1 MNRSQTIRSRMPNVG
16 QVFNLPGRSGQ
27 VENLPHDGGFTLVEM
42 LMAVTLVLI
51 MMVMFAEVFQIA
63 GGAVTKQ
70 RTMADNDQ
78 NSRTFATI
86 MRADLDKRTFRTLL
100 PFYPGEPPTSAT
112 SFNNRRGY
120 FYISSNN
127 PGDSSDDVLQ
137 FTVMSTVSLR
147 NADESPYYGKAVQ
160 LPQPIPGGWNTTQQF
175 YNFLQNP
182 NQPERD
188 DGQVIPNGAA
198 SSRAA
203 EVSYFM
209 RGTRLYRR
217 VMLLRDPIPAP
228 GVPSDLSNDP
238 QPKSATGADYFS
250 AVGGYSGNFWSDFD
264 FSAYRLPTGISVV
277 SGGTTIS
284 ARFVGFDFLSNV
296 NPSAFQLASGPNA
309 ALQTYRYS
317 LGQTWNRFGFN
328 SELPAS
334 PAASLLYGLPREYSG
349 TSSSAAGFFFL
360 GRFSQEETSSMA
372 FQYPYGVWGNGGN
385 PLDTSSGLVD
395 APPADGVVDGYAGGG
410 RAGVDLLLS
419 NVHEFRVE
427 LWDERVG
434 DFVPAGHTTGV
445 GDFHSARQ
453 LNPAYHPQGR
463 PAGVTNIFDTWHPNF
478 DRNLDTNELNDPPPY
493 RPLNYYPTEDTNGN
507 GTLDAGEDKNN
518 NGTLDVQPGPNAP
531 YWISGTTYNTE
542 DANGN
547 GVLDGGED
555 GSNGFPNDGKLNAHV
570 IFPFLD
576 EDANGNSIPDMGE
589 DTNGNGIFDRGSMSI
604 HPFGHTLVYRCIKTG
619 TVSTVIGSEQ
629 NWTTSP
635 GQIMRGNLA
644 DIDANN
650 DGDVTDPGDTDFNGN
665 GVMDPA
671 EPDWIC
677 EYNARPLKAIRLT
690 VRFEHPT
697 SQQMKQVTIVHSL
710 RDTTTVP

>member
-1 MNRSQTIRSRMPNVG
+1 MNRSRTIRSRA
-16 QVFNLPGRSGQ
+16 
-27 VENLPHDGGFTLVEM
+27 GFTLVEM

-70 RTMADNDQ
+70 RTLADNDQ
-78 NSRTFATI
+78 NARTFATI

-100 PFYPGEPPTSAT
+100 PFYPGEPTNSAT
-112 SFNNRRGY
+112 SFNNRQGY
-120 FYISSNN
+120 FYISSND

-160 LPQPIPGGWNTTQQF
+160 LPQPTPPGWNTTQQF

-198 SSRAA
+198 TSRAA

-209 RGTRLYRR
+209 RGSRLYRR

-264 FSAYRLPTGISVV
+264 FSAYRLPTGINVV
-277 SGGTTIS
+277 TGGTTPIS
-284 ARFVGFDFLSNV
+284 ARFVGLDFLGNAMAT
-296 NPSAFQLASGPNA
+296 PPYPMTTGDPNEA
-309 ALQTYRYS
+309 IETYFYS

-328 SELPAS
+328 SEFALNS
-334 PAASLLYGLPREYSG
+334 PLNGLPREFSG
-349 TSSSAAGFFFL
+349 TNPATTGFFFL
-360 GRFSQEETSSMA
+360 GRFSQEETSSSA
-372 FQYPYGVWGNGGN
+372 FQYPYGAWSNGGN
-385 PLDTSSGLVD
+385 PLNTSNALVD
-395 APPADGVVDGYAGGG
+395 TTPADGVVDGYAGGA

-453 LNPAYHPQGR
+453 LNPDYHPLGR
-463 PAGVTNIFDTWHPNF
+463 PASLTNIFDTWHPHF
-478 DRNLDTNELNDPPPY
+478 DRNLDNNQFNDPPPY
-493 RPLNYYPTEDTNGN
+493 RPLNYYPT
-507 GTLDAGEDKNN
+507 GT
-518 NGTLDVQPGPNAP
+518 PGPNAP
-531 YWISGTTYNTE
+531 YWTAGSSYSTE

-547 GVLDGGED
+547 GVLDGSED
-555 GSNGFPNDGKLNAHV
+555 GTNGFPSDGLLNANV
-570 IFPFLD
+570 VFPFLD
-576 EDANGNSIPDMGE
+576 EDANGNSIADAGE
-589 DTNGNGIFDRGSMSI
+589 DTNGNGAFDRGTMI
-604 HPFGHTLVYRCIKTG
+604 IRPLGHSLAYRCIRSG
-619 TVSTVIGSEQ
+619 TSNGGLANEPQ
-629 NWTTSP
+629 WTTTP
-635 GQIMRGNLA
+635 GVIVRGNEDLNSNG
-644 DIDANN
+644 ILDA
-650 DGDVTDPGDTDFNGN
+650 GEDVIIPNGALDTG
-665 GVMDPA
+665 
-671 EPDWIC
+671 PDWIC

-710 RDTTTVP
+710 RDTTAVP

>member
-1 MNRSQTIRSRMPNVG
+1 MNQARTIRSRA
-16 QVFNLPGRSGQ
+16 
-27 VENLPHDGGFTLVEM
+27 GFTLVEM

-78 NSRTFATI
+78 NARTFATI

-100 PFYPGEPPTSAT
+100 PFYPGEPTNSAT

-127 PGDSSDDVLQ
+127 PGDGSDDVLQ

-147 NADESPYYGKAVQ
+147 NSDESPYCGRAVQ
-160 LPQPIPGGWNTTQQF
+160 LQLPGPPTQQF
-175 YNFLQNP
+175 YNFLVNP

-198 SSRAA
+198 TSRAA

-209 RGTRLYRR
+209 RGSRLYRR

-228 GVPSDLSNDP
+228 GIPSDLSNDP
-238 QPKSATGADYFS
+238 QPKSATGADYFT
-250 AVGGYSGNFWSDFD
+250 AAGGYSGNFWSDFD
-264 FSAYRLPTGISVV
+264 FSAYRLSSGISEV

-309 ALQTYRYS
+309 ALKTYRYS

-328 SELPAS
+328 SQLPAS
-334 PAASLLYGLPREYSG
+334 PATSLLYGLPREFSG
-349 TSSSAAGFFFL
+349 TSSSASGFFFL
-360 GRFSQEETSSMA
+360 GRFSQEETSSKT
-372 FQYPYGVWGNGGN
+372 FKYPNRDWNSGGN
-385 PLDTSSGLVD
+385 PLDTSNALVD
-395 APPADGVVDGYAGGG
+395 ASPVDGVVDEYAGGA

-453 LNPAYHPQGR
+453 LNPAFHPQGR
-463 PAGVTNIFDTWHPNF
+463 PAGLTNIFDTWHPNF

-493 RPLNYYPTEDTNGN
+493 RPLNYYPT
-507 GTLDAGEDKNN
+507 GT
-518 NGTLDVQPGPNAP
+518 PGPNAS
-531 YWISGTTYNTE
+531 YWTTGSTYSTE

-547 GVLDGGED
+547 GVLDAGED
-555 GSNGFPNDGKLNAHV
+555 GTNGFPNDGQLNAHV
-570 IFPFLD
+570 IFPTP
-576 EDANGNSIPDMGE
+576 PDI
-589 DTNGNGIFDRGSMSI
+589 DVNGNGMVDAGDTDYNGNGAIDLLGGEPIS
-604 HPFGHTLVYRCIKTG
+604 PFGNTLVYRCVRSG
-619 TVSTVIGSEQ
+619 TVSSKEQ
-629 NWTTSP
+629 NWTTTP
-635 GQIMRGNLA
+635 GRIMLGNAA
-644 DIDANN
+644 DIDGNG
-650 DGDVTDPGDTDFNGN
+650 DGDVTDPGDTDFNSN
-665 GVMDPA
+665 GFMDPA

-677 EYNARPLKAIRLT
+677 EYNARPLKSIRLT

-710 RDTTTVP
+710 RDTTAVP

>member
-1 MNRSQTIRSRMPNVG
+1 MNQARTIRSRA
-16 QVFNLPGRSGQ
+16 
-27 VENLPHDGGFTLVEM
+27 GFTLVEM

-78 NSRTFATI
+78 NARTFATI

-100 PFYPGEPPTSAT
+100 PFYPGEPTNSAT

-127 PGDSSDDVLQ
+127 PGDGSDDVLQ

-147 NADESPYYGKAVQ
+147 NSDESPYCGRAVQ
-160 LPQPIPGGWNTTQQF
+160 LQLPGPPTQQF
-175 YNFLQNP
+175 YNFLVNP

-198 SSRAA
+198 TSRAA

-209 RGTRLYRR
+209 RGSRLYRR

-228 GVPSDLSNDP
+228 GIPSDLSNDP
-238 QPKSATGADYFS
+238 QPKSATGADYFT
-250 AVGGYSGNFWSDFD
+250 AAGGYSGNFWSDFD
-264 FSAYRLPTGISVV
+264 FSAYRLPSGISVV

-284 ARFVGFDFLSNV
+284 SRFVGFDFLSNL

-334 PAASLLYGLPREYSG
+334 PATSLLYGLPREFSG

-360 GRFSQEETSSMA
+360 GRFSQEETSSTT
-372 FQYPYGVWGNGGN
+372 FQYPFGVWGNGGN
-385 PLDTSSGLVD
+385 PLDTSNALVD
-395 APPADGVVDGYAGGG
+395 ASPVDGVVDGYAGGA

-463 PAGVTNIFDTWHPNF
+463 PAGLTNIFDTWHPNF
-478 DRNLDTNELNDPPPY
+478 DRNLDTNEFNDPPPY
-493 RPLNYYPTEDTNGN
+493 RPLNYYPTG
-507 GTLDAGEDKNN
+507 A
-518 NGTLDVQPGPNAP
+518 PGPNAS
-531 YWISGTTYNTE
+531 YWTAGSNYSTE

-547 GVLDGGED
+547 GVLDSGED
-555 GSNGFPNDGKLNAHV
+555 GSNDGLLTAHV

-576 EDANGNSIPDMGE
+576 EDANGNSISDMGE
-589 DTNGNGIFDRGSMSI
+589 DANGNGTFDRGSMNI
-604 HPFGHTLVYRCIKTG
+604 RPFGHTLVYRCIKTG
-619 TVSTVIGSEQ
+619 TASTVIGSEQ
-629 NWTTSP
+629 SWTTTP

-644 DIDANN
+644 DIDNSVPL
-650 DGDVTDPGDTDFNGN
+650 DGDVTDPGDVDYNSN
-665 GVMDPA
+665 GVMDLA

-677 EYNARPLKAIRLT
+677 EYNARPLRAIRLT

-710 RDTTTVP
+710 RDTTAVP